1 MVNICEGTATT
12 DLQIS
17 RKNLA
22 LLNQFE
28 KTRKHYLKL
37 FGLVILNH

>member
-17 RKNLA
+17 RKDLA
-22 LLNQFE
+22 LLSQFE
-28 KTRKHYLKL
+28 KIQENTT
-37 FGLVILNH
+37 